1 MRPFRLIAQFIRAS
15 ALQDLAYRENFLI
28 SLFHSVLNL
37 AIGFAGLGILY
48 NRTSAIQ
55 GWDFPS
61 ALALLGVYLI
71 VSAVRG
77 LFIGP
82 SLEMLVGLGQE
93 VWSGQFDFALVRP
106 VNVQFLITFRQ
117 WRLTALTDLALGLAV
132 LIAALRAAVTPPNLA
147 ALAWFA
153 GLLCAGLITLYAVL
167 LIFTAL
173 SFYNPGLILT
183 WVFDAVFQLGRY
195 PVQVYPGW
203 LRGMLT
209 WVIPVGMITTLPAQA
224 LTGRLH
230 PIMGA
235 AGLAAAGGLFWLAS
249 AFFRR
254 AVRTYSSAS
263 S

>member
-37 AIGFAGLGILY
+37 VIGFAGLGILY
-48 NRTSAIQ
+48 NRTSDIQ

-61 ALALLGVYLI
+61 ALALLGVYLTA
-71 VSAVRG
+71 SAVRG

-93 VWSGQFDFALVRP
+93 VWSGQFDFSLVRP
-106 VNVQFLITFRQ
+106 VNLQFLITFRQ
-117 WRLTALTDLALGLAV
+117 WRLTALIDLALGLAV
-132 LIAALRAAVTPPNLA
+132 LTAAVRAAP
-147 ALAWFA
+147 ALPGMA
-153 GLLCAGLITLYAVL
+153 GLVWFGLLLSAGVMTLYSVL

-183 WVFDAVFQLGRY
+183 WVFDAIFQLGRY

-203 LRGMLT
+203 LRGVLT

-224 LTGRLH
+224 LTGRLI
-230 PIMGA
+230 PWMGA
-235 AGLAAAGGLFWLAS
+235 AGLAAAGALFWLAS

-254 AVRTYSSAS
+254 AVRSYSSAS